1 MPFHP
6 DDPLL
11 AVVSPPRVERFR
23 TLVGIGPEERVDVDF
38 AGWSKLVI
46 LTPDLA
52 VLFPRDHTQVEP
64 LRRELEALR
73 TVAAAGLPEIPE
85 VVEVWEDVGISP
97 YPVAAIRRLRG
108 TILEGVLEQLDVEC
122 IGGLLEQVGRLAAR
136 WHAVP
141 PGPLAERPPRTLAHR
156 KAADEILGSGPGIP
170 DAAALAGRIR
180 DRLGLEPDEERRAR
194 TAIERAR
201 TLDRVVVHGD
211 VHEGQVLVD
220 PENGFAVTGILDWQ
234 TALVDH
240 PFTELDLGEWGP
252 TIWRRHRAF
261 FTELRRRYWNAYA
274 ETRGLCDDLGPVFE
288 WVWAVS
294 HAMRLADEEGEPDV
308 TGDLDEAVSRVR
320 SATRDL

>member
-23 TLVGIGPEERVDVDF
+23 KLVGIGPDDPVTADF

-64 LRRELEALR
+64 LRREVDALR
-73 TVAAAGLPEIPE
+73 TVAAARLPQIPE
-85 VVEVWEDVGISP
+85 VVAVWEDVGISP
-97 YPVAAIRRLRG
+97 YPVAAIRRLPG
-108 TILEGVLEQLDVEC
+108 TILEGVLDRLDVEV
-122 IGGLLEQVGRLAAR
+122 IGGLLEQIGRLAAR
-136 WHAVP
+136 WHAVF

-156 KAADEILGSGPGIP
+156 KAADEILGSGPGTP
-170 DAAALAGRIR
+170 DARTLAARVR
-180 DRLGLEPDEERRAR
+180 DRLRLDPDEERRAR
-194 TAIERAR
+194 AAIERAR
-201 TLDRVVVHGD
+201 TLDPVAVHGD

-220 PENGFAVTGILDWQ
+220 PEDGFAVTGILDWQ

-261 FTELRRRYWNAYA
+261 FPELRRRYWNVYA
-274 ETRGLCDDLGPVFE
+274 EARGLPDDLGPVFE

-294 HAMRLADEEGEPDV
+294 HAMRLADEKAEPEV
-308 TGDLDEAVSRVR
+308 TGDLEEAIGRVR
-320 SATRDL
+320 DATRAL